1 MHLQST
7 KQAMNEYL
15 LFIDTETSGIPDSW
29 KEHDIIPEKWPYI
42 VQIAWII
49 FDRKG
54 NLIRTENHFI
64 NEADISIDPE
74 SFRIHGISREK
85 LKQEGQTRKQVLEQL
100 ASDLEQYTP
109 LLVGHF
115 IEFDIRMLSV
125 GFKRISIDNP
135 LKNLPVFCTM
145 TTMKLTDPVKMTRNY
160 PRLDVLYEYLFG
172 KKMID
177 QHNALTDAR
186 ATSECFFEMIRQD
199 ILNDETIDKQQR
211 RIAN

>member
-1 MHLQST
+1 
-7 KQAMNEYL
+7 MNDFL

-49 FDRKG
+49 LDRKG

-64 NEADISIDPE
+64 NEADIMIDPE
-74 SFRIHGISREK
+74 SFKIHGISREK

-100 ASDLEQYTP
+100 AGDMEQYSP

-115 IEFDIRMLSV
+115 VEFDLRMLSV
-125 GFKRISIDNP
+125 GYQRIAHNNP
-135 LKNLPVFCTM
+135 LETLPSFCTM

-160 PRLDVLYEYLFG
+160 PRLDVL
-172 KKMID
+172 
-177 QHNALTDAR
+177 
-186 ATSECFFEMIRQD
+186 
-199 ILNDETIDKQQR
+199 
-211 RIAN
+211 